1 MKSHDT
7 TARPPAGPAHTAE
20 TDGRRAR
27 PGAFM
32 AALVALSM
40 ATAIS
45 PPSHAQAF
53 KVLYTFT
60 GYPTDGSQPDARLL
74 MDASGNLYGTT
85 VYGGKYDDCSE
96 YHFQCGTVFK
106 LDTNGV
112 ETVLHNFSG
121 PDGANPASNLVM
133 DASGALYGTTEFGG
147 YTHSCVGTES
157 EGCGTVFKLGSD
169 GKETVLHRFTG
180 GVDGSSPWVGLVMDA
195 TGNLYGTT
203 AYGGL
208 AGEGV
213 AFKLVGKKETVLH
226 SFCSWPNCD
235 DGAYIGSG
243 LIMDA
248 AGNLYGTAYAGGDT
262 NCGCGVVYK
271 LAGKKETILHAFKGP
286 PDGGDPL
293 ATLYMDSSGNLYSTT
308 QHGGTFS
315 YSAGT
320 VFEVSS
326 DGQEHVLHKFQINGY
341 KQRDGYDPQNAVV
354 QDAAGNLYG
363 TTDDGGV
370 YDEGVVYEITTD
382 GKEKI
387 LHTFCSGDCTDGA
400 NPNDLIIDAKG
411 NLYGTTYDGANNGNG
426 VVFMI
431 TP

>member
-157 EGCGTVFKLGSD
+157 EGCGVVFKLSSD
-169 GKETVLHRFTG
+169 GKETVLYRFTG
-180 GVDGSSPWVGLVMDA
+180 GDDGAWALAGLVMDPA
-195 TGNLYGTT
+195 GALYGTT

-248 AGNLYGTAYAGGDT
+248 AGNLYGTATFGGDT
-262 NCGCGVVYK
+262 DCGCGVVYK

-286 PDGGDPL
+286 PDGGEPVS
-293 ATLYMDSSGNLYSTT
+293 TLYMDSSGNLYGTT
-308 QHGGTFS
+308 AYGGTFN

-320 VFEVSS
+320 VFEWSP
-326 DGQEHVLHKFQINGY
+326 GGKERVLHKFHPY
-341 KQRDGYDPQNAVV
+341 TKDGYHSQNAVV
-354 QDAAGNLYG
+354 QDATGNLYG
-363 TTDDGGV
+363 TTAEGGIYSGGV
-370 YDEGVVYEITTD
+370 LYEITTD

-387 LHTFCSGDCTDGA
+387 VHTFCGGDCSDGA
-400 NPNDLIIDAKG
+400 HPNDLIIDSNG
-411 NLYGTTYDGANNGNG
+411 NLYGTTYGGGTTGNG
-426 VVFMI
+426 VIFMI

>member
-1 MKSHDT
+1 MQSAQAA
-7 TARPPAGPAHTAE
+7 TAHRPAAETRQTKLPDARRPWALTLSVALAIAAVASPPAPAQT
-20 TDGRRAR
+20 
-27 PGAFM
+27 
-32 AALVALSM
+32 
-40 ATAIS
+40 
-45 PPSHAQAF
+45 F

-60 GYPTDGSQPDARLL
+60 GYPTDGSQPAAGLL
-74 MDASGNLYGTT
+74 RDASGNLYGTT
-85 VYGGKYDDCSE
+85 YYGGKYDDCSE
-96 YHFQCGTVFK
+96 YHFQCGTVFR

-121 PDGANPASNLVM
+121 PDGANPTSNLVM

-248 AGNLYGTAYAGGDT
+248 AGNLYGTAALGGET
-262 NCGCGVVYK
+262 KCGCGVVYK
-271 LAGKKETILHAFKGP
+271 LAGKKETILHAFKDS
-286 PDGGDPL
+286 PDGAIPL

-308 QHGGTFS
+308 QHGGTFN

-320 VFEVSS
+320 VFEVSP
-326 DGQEHVLHKFQINGY
+326 DRKEHVLHKFQINGN
-341 KQRDGYDPQNAVV
+341 KQRDGYYPQNAVV
-354 QDAAGNLYG
+354 QDAAGNIYG
-363 TTDDGGV
+363 TTAEGGIHNGGV
-370 YDEGVVYEITTD
+370 LYEITTD

-387 LHTFCSGDCTDGA
+387 LHAFCSEDHCSDGGV
-400 NPNDLIIDAKG
+400 PNDLIIDSKG
-411 NLYGTTYDGANNGNG
+411 NLYGTTYGGGTTGDG
-426 VVFMI
+426 VIFMI

>member
-157 EGCGTVFKLGSD
+157 EGCGVVFKLSSD
-169 GKETVLHRFTG
+169 GKETVLYRFTG
-180 GVDGSSPWVGLVMDA
+180 GDDGAWALAGLVMDPA
-195 TGNLYGTT
+195 GALYGTT

-248 AGNLYGTAYAGGDT
+248 AGNLYGTATFGGDT
-262 NCGCGVVYK
+262 DCGCGVVYK

-286 PDGGDPL
+286 PDGGEPVS
-293 ATLYMDSSGNLYSTT
+293 TLYMDSSGNLYGTT
-308 QHGGTFS
+308 AYGGTFN

-320 VFEVSS
+320 VFEVSP
-326 DGQEHVLHKFQINGY
+326 DRQEHGLHKFHPY
-341 KQRDGYDPQNAVV
+341 TKDGYHSQNAVV
-354 QDAAGNLYG
+354 QDATGNLYG
-363 TTDDGGV
+363 TTAEGGIYSGGV
-370 YDEGVVYEITTD
+370 LYEITTD

-387 LHTFCSGDCTDGA
+387 LHAFCSEDHCSDGGV
-400 NPNDLIIDAKG
+400 PNDLIIDSKG
-411 NLYGTTYDGANNGNG
+411 NLYGTTYGGGTTGDG
-426 VVFMI
+426 VIFMI